1 MATLNDTS
9 ALNALNEKDYINK
22 LYDSNT
28 DAAKKLLAENY
39 TDNTGFLNTE
49 QNRVQQQTQENVNRT
64 QVEAQAAQDKYTGP
78 KLSLGAQQQEA
89 LSRGNAQQG
98 NVTSLQQKQSEADA
112 EIERQRQLLA
122 SQYSAAIKKA
132 QADNDMQRAQELYK
146 AAEEEEA
153 KLLSLRQTA
162 STLLT
167 AKGDTSFR
175 DALMRGETPKAD
187 YSGQTWEQVL
197 KNEAALNEIYDKQL
211 ESERLALQ
219 MENEEALSD
228 LTAKQAQQQ
237 EKTDRDLTQAYV
249 DALRKM
255 RNYQEVQTAYGQG
268 SGTAGAA
275 RIAQD
280 TELQR
285 ALTALR
291 GVQMGADADIGME
304 GLNIGKDFRER
315 LYGYQDEINRK
326 RAEELLKAAEKEEEN
341 LYDTQLQIG
350 QQLAKEN
357 NYSVL
362 GKLYGLT
369 QDQIDRIQGT
379 GAYAPSS
386 GGGSGGSRRGGGGG
400 EEEIKGYYSGWSNKT
415 YQNNANKGIAQYE
428 KNSTPLSTAAK
439 KELQTPTVVRG
450 TYSSQKYV
458 K

>member
-132 QADNDMQRAQELYK
+132 QADNDMQRAQELYN
-146 AAEEEEA
+146 AAKEEEA

-162 STLLT
+162 STNLT
-167 AKGDTSFR
+167 EKGDTSIR
-175 DALMRGETPKAD
+175 DSLLRGETPKAD
-187 YSGQTWEQVL
+187 YSGQTWDQVL
-197 KNEAALNEIYDKQL
+197 KNEAALNEIYDNQL

-219 MENEEALSD
+219 MENEEAMSD
-228 LTAKQAQQQ
+228 LAAKQTQQQ
-237 EKTDRDLTQAYV
+237 AKTDRDLTQSYV

-255 RNYQEVQTAYGQG
+255 KNYQEVQNAYGQG
-268 SGTAGAA
+268 SGTASAA

-280 TELQR
+280 TELQQ

-304 GLNIGKDFRER
+304 GFDIGKDFRER
-315 LYGYQDEINRK
+315 LYGSQDEINRK

-341 LYDTQLQIG
+341 LYNTQLQIG

-362 GKLYGLT
+362 GRLYGLT

-379 GAYAPSS
+379 GVYARRSGAVDWYDTTRRYSKPSTGKNPYDNYKAAMANFQPSS
-386 GGGSGGSRRGGGGG
+386 RPTNA
-400 EEEIKGYYSGWSNKT
+400 EAFNATVKT
-415 YQNNANKGIAQYE
+415 RY
-428 KNSTPLSTAAK
+428 
-439 KELQTPTVVRG
+439 G
-450 TYSSQKYV
+450 TK
-458 K
+458 

>member
-98 NVTSLQQKQSEADA
+98 NVTSLQQKQNEADA

-132 QADNDMQRAQELYK
+132 QADNDMQRAQELYN
-146 AAEEEEA
+146 AAKEEEA

-162 STLLT
+162 STILT
-167 AKGDTSFR
+167 AKGDTSIR
-175 DALMRGETPKAD
+175 DALLRGETPTAD

-197 KNEAALNEIYDKQL
+197 KNEDSLNEIYDKQL

-228 LTAKQAQQQ
+228 LAAKQAQRQA
-237 EKTDRDLTQAYV
+237 KTDQDLTQNYV

-255 RNYQEVQTAYGQG
+255 KNYQEVQTAYGQG
-268 SGTAGAA
+268 SGTAAAA

-285 ALTALR
+285 ALTELR

-304 GLNIGKDFRER
+304 GFDIGKDFRER
-315 LYGYQDEINRK
+315 LYGSQDEINRK

-341 LYDTQLQIG
+341 LYNTQLQIG

-379 GAYAPSS
+379 GAYAPRRSS
-386 GGGSGGSRRGGGGG
+386 GGGDDGGGRR
-400 EEEIKGYYSGWSNKT
+400 YSKPSTGKNPYDNYKAAIANFQPSSRPTNAEAFNATVKT
-415 YQNNANKGIAQYE
+415 RY
-428 KNSTPLSTAAK
+428 
-439 KELQTPTVVRG
+439 G
-450 TYSSQKYV
+450 TK
-458 K
+458 

>member
-132 QADNDMQRAQELYK
+132 QADNDMQRAQELYN
-146 AAEEEEA
+146 AAKGEEA

-162 STLLT
+162 STILT
-167 AKGDTSFR
+167 EKGDTSIR
-175 DALMRGETPKAD
+175 DSLLRGETPKAD
-187 YSGQTWEQVL
+187 YSGQTWDQVL
-197 KNEAALNEIYDKQL
+197 KNEAALNEIYDNQL

-219 MENEEALSD
+219 IENEEAMSD
-228 LTAKQAQQQ
+228 LAAKQAQQQ
-237 EKTDRDLTQAYV
+237 AKTDRDLTQSYV

-255 RNYQEVQTAYGQG
+255 KNYQEVQTAYGQG
-268 SGTAGAA
+268 SGTAAAA

-280 TELQR
+280 TELQQ

-304 GLNIGKDFRER
+304 GFDIGKDFRER
-315 LYGYQDEINRK
+315 LYGSQDEINRK
-326 RAEELLKAAEKEEEN
+326 RAEALLKAAEQEEEN
-341 LYDTQLQIG
+341 LYKTQLQLG

-362 GKLYGLT
+362 GRLYGLT

-379 GAYAPSS
+379 GAYARRSGAVDWYDTTRRYSKPSTGKNPYDNYKAAMANFQPSS
-386 GGGSGGSRRGGGGG
+386 RPTNA
-400 EEEIKGYYSGWSNKT
+400 EAFNATVKT
-415 YQNNANKGIAQYE
+415 RY
-428 KNSTPLSTAAK
+428 
-439 KELQTPTVVRG
+439 G
-450 TYSSQKYV
+450 TK
-458 K
+458 